1 MTISTVQLRLYF
13 EISAYNDPALG
24 YMFLSVGYSSLQE
37 MICFFLL
44 HQARP
49 SSACPKL
56 ARECQ
61 KSLVTSRN
69 ERLWS
74 GDVFCVV
81 LCFVNAKI
89 CTFSESVFSQLL
101 QRRRNT
107 CRSNSFLKILS
118 HFLENSFENGKGCII
133 LTFQRPPKLV
143 QTFKT
148 FGLTLSLFLFD

>member
-1 MTISTVQLRLYF
+1 
-13 EISAYNDPALG
+13 
-24 YMFLSVGYSSLQE
+24 MFLSVGYLSLQVQQI
-37 MICFFLL
+37 ICFFLL

-81 LCFVNAKI
+81 LYFVKAKI
-89 CTFSESVFSQLL
+89 CTFSESFLSQLL
-101 QRRRNT
+101 QKRRNT
-107 CRSNSFLKILS
+107 CRSTSFLKILS
-118 HFLENSFENGKGCII
+118 HFLENSFENEKGWII
-133 LTFQRPPKLV
+133 LTFHRPPKLV

>member
-1 MTISTVQLRLYF
+1 MQLRLSF

-37 MICFFLL
+37 MICFFLF

-61 KSLVTSRN
+61 ESLVTSRN

-89 CTFSESVFSQLL
+89 CTFSESFLSQLL

-118 HFLENSFENGKGCII
+118 HFLENSFENGKGWII
-133 LTFQRPPKLV
+133 LTFHRPPKLV

-148 FGLTLSLFLFD
+148 FGLTLSLFFV